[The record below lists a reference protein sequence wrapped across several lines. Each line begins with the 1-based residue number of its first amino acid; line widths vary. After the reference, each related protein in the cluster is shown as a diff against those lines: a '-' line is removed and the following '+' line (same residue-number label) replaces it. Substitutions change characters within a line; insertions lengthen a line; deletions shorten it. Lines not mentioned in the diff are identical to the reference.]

1 MKRPNPVHPIL
12 AIGIL
17 LPLAL
22 AACGEGSREDVRAPY
37 HSFGPSTVATMVARL
52 PGGETPS
59 GTIRIV
65 GETVIDG
72 RTFQSYKVAMDPVH
86 PQNGIELWIDKE
98 DDDTFTFQGY
108 AEPGVMSVVADRPH
122 TIRTDGPVGVP
133 QTVEFGATATTF
145 QSGES
150 QTGTAVVEYV
160 KESDDVTVQT
170 AFGTLSGVKH
180 FSGTVTLQGEA
191 APALVAGVPL
201 DVELWYHPSFGLVK
215 GDMPLLNVGL
225 DMKANEDCGDPMTP
239 GFNSIQKVGIVHP
252 GGEPFRL
259 ATYDCS
265 DDFNADKNTHA
276 KMLLELRFADETL
289 ARSGTQ
295 PPVIETFGTVWGTFP
310 ERLVSSPFSI
320 FHPEE
325 NGQGYTY
332 WYALVDQ
339 AAKNESGSNGIAYR
353 IEVEPTEGMTD
364 AVRATAR
371 IRYHVIQTP

>member
-65 GETVIDG
+65 GETVING
-72 RTFQSYKVAMDPVH
+72 RTFQAYKVAMDPVH

-98 DDDTFTFQGY
+98 DDDRFTFQGY
-108 AEPGVMSVVADRPH
+108 EEPGVMSVVADRPH
-122 TIRTDGPVGVP
+122 TIRTDGPEGVP
-133 QTVEFGATATTF
+133 QTVEFGATTTTF
-145 QSGES
+145 ESGES
-150 QTGTAVVEYV
+150 RTGTAVVEYV
-160 KESDDVTVQT
+160 KESDDVTLQT

-191 APALVAGVPL
+191 APALIEGVPL
-201 DVELWYHPSFGLVK
+201 DVELWYHPSFGIVK
-215 GDMPLLNVGL
+215 GDMPLLNLGL
-225 DMKANEDCGDPMTP
+225 DMKTTEDCGDPMAP
-239 GFNSIQKVGIVHP
+239 GFNSIQKVGLVRP
-252 GGEPFRL
+252 GGERFRL

-265 DDFNADKNTHA
+265 GDFNADKNTHA
-276 KMLLELRFADETL
+276 KMLLELRFADEDQ

-310 ERLVSSPFSI
+310 ERLVASPFSI

-325 NGQGYTY
+325 NGQGYTF
-332 WYALVDQ
+332 WYALVDE
-339 AAKNESGSNGIAYR
+339 AAKNEPGSNGIAYR
-353 IEVEPTEGMTD
+353 IEVEPADTMTH

-371 IRYHVIQTP
+371 IRYNVIQTP